1 MIPAL
6 WSKRKIYSTKY
17 TPSNP
22 IVLDLSK
29 YGVTTDFVREID
41 VQVTGTL
48 DTGSG
53 GAGTATGKTN
63 PEDLL
68 VNATLTTNPVVATA
82 LPFNNVTGRTL
93 LVDDAFWRGC
103 FRKSPA
109 IVDNT
114 GNNTVSISWKLHLA
128 RQGVKKGIEY
138 GLDMTR
144 YTSAI
149 LSLRFGD
156 QSTLYTGSSN
166 TWDLSTLTV
175 NVFVTSAFNV
185 TPNQIH
191 AHELFEQTY
200 PITQSQSDFLINN
213 LSPGWMYT
221 DFYFMLER
229 NNALVNDILTNID
242 IEGGGRVWVPQGD
255 TNAELIQK
263 TFTLDNFDGSVVSSD
278 DPDKNTNTAL
288 ITGIYGITMRNNS
301 GMYSRQIDSLVAQ
314 IISKLA
320 VTYTSGTQQLRL
332 AGRRMVPGAVYK
344 APTASKSA

>member
-22 IVLDLSK
+22 IVLDLTK
-29 YGVTTDFVREID
+29 YGVTTDFVGEID
-41 VQVTGTL
+41 IELTGTL
-48 DTGSG
+48 NTGSG
-53 GAGTATGKTN
+53 GIGTATGKTN

-68 VNATLTTNPVVATA
+68 LNCTLTTNPVVATCI
-82 LPFNNVTGRTL
+82 PFNNVSGRTL

-109 IVDNT
+109 IVDNS
-114 GNNTVSISWKLHLA
+114 GNVTVNTTWKLHLK

-149 LSLRFGD
+149 LNLRFGD
-156 QSTLYTGSSN
+156 QTTLYTGSSN
-166 TWDLSTLTV
+166 TWDMSTLTV
-175 NVFVTSAFNV
+175 NVYVHSAFNV
-185 TPNQIH
+185 SPSQIH
-191 AHELFEQTY
+191 ASELFEQTY
-200 PITQSQSDFLINN
+200 PITQTQSDFLINN

-221 DFYFMLER
+221 DWYFMLER
-229 NNALVNDILTNID
+229 NNALVNDVLTNID
-242 IEGGGRVWVPQGD
+242 IEGGGRIWVPQGD
-255 TNAELIQK
+255 TNANIIQK
-263 TFTLDNFDGSVVSSD
+263 TFTLDNFDGSVVSPD

-288 ITGIYGITMRNNS
+288 ITGIYGISMRNNS

-320 VTYTSGTQQLRL
+320 VTYVSGTQSLRL

-344 APTASKSA
+344 APKAA